1 MRVLY
6 LDCGMGAAGDML
18 TAALLALLDKDEQDR
33 FLRDINAALGGKAV
47 VTAESAV
54 KCGVQ
59 GLHVH
64 VVINGEEEGHEYRH
78 HDGEHHHHHTGLK
91 EIRELIESL
100 PLSDPV
106 REDALLVFNSIARA
120 ESEVHGQDME
130 HIHFHEVG
138 SIDAVA
144 DVLGVCLL
152 MEKLAPELVVA
163 SPVNV
168 GGGTVKC
175 AHGVLPVPAPATE
188 LLLREIPWYEGEIKS
203 ELCTPTGAALLR
215 WFVNSWQTAPVL
227 RVERC
232 GYGMGTKDFGQLNA
246 VRALLGEMEDEEN
259 LYVLACNLDDM
270 TGEELGFAQERLF
283 EAGALDVW
291 TAPIG
296 MKKGRPG
303 VLLSVLCRPE
313 QTHALT
319 ECLFR
324 HTTTLG
330 VREDY
335 VQRYTLR
342 RETRT
347 ADTPWGP
354 VRVKTASG
362 YGVTREKPEY
372 EDLAKI
378 ARENGLSLREVK
390 DKIK

>member
-18 TAALLALLDKDEQDR
+18 TAALLALLDKDEHDQ

-47 VTAESAV
+47 VTAEPAV

-64 VVINGEEEGHEYRH
+64 VVINGEEEGHEHRH
-78 HDGEHHHHHTGLK
+78 HDGEHHHHHTGIK

-100 PLSDPV
+100 PLSDAV
-106 REDALLVFNSIARA
+106 REDALQIFNSIARA
-120 ESEVHGQDME
+120 ESEVHGTDME

-163 SPVNV
+163 
-168 GGGTVKC
+168 
-175 AHGVLPVPAPATE
+175 
-188 LLLREIPWYEGEIKS
+188 LRGIPWYEGEIKS

-227 RVERC
+227 RVETC

-246 VRALLGEMEDEEN
+246 VRALLGDMEDEED

-313 QTHALT
+313 RTHELT
-319 ECLFR
+319 ACLFK

-335 VQRYTLR
+335 VRRYTLR
-342 RETRT
+342 RDMRT

-354 VRVKTASG
+354 VSVKTASG

-378 ARENGLSLREVK
+378 ARENNLSLREVK
-390 DKIK
+390 EKIK